1 MLPKA
6 LRFHSDIEWA
16 PSFPILNLRAR
27 RAYLEEK
34 ENRMIKKTPLKPITV
49 RFIVLLVVLMAL
61 SVTGFADSGQPQDTT
76 TIIVQALAG
85 LILIGIP

>member
-1 MLPKA
+1 
-6 LRFHSDIEWA
+6 
-16 PSFPILNLRAR
+16 
-27 RAYLEEK
+27 
-34 ENRMIKKTPLKPITV
+34 MIKKTPLKPITV